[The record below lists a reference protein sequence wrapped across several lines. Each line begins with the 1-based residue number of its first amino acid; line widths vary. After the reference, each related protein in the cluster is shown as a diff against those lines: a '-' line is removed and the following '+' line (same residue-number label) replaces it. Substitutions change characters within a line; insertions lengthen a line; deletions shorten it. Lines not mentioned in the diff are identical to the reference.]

1 MFSTRHRRV
10 QAGSPHRTP
19 AALGI
24 TPVPPLP
31 LAVVSTADAEAPAL
45 LRLSRRGRA
54 WRVGMALAGIAAL
67 VHGTLADS
75 DDYFPFGSMAQYA
88 SAHDLD
94 GQVRSVYMLADTEGG
109 LERVPVPLH
118 ATGTGIGRAE
128 VEGQLGR
135 ILTDPSLMQT
145 IADAYRTLHPE
156 RDQYTTLYLMRDT
169 YQLRDGYQAGQPAT
183 ELLAEWDVR

>member
-1 MFSTRHRRV
+1 MSTVH
-10 QAGSPHRTP
+10 
-19 AALGI
+19 
-24 TPVPPLP
+24 
-31 LAVVSTADAEAPAL
+31 AEAPAP
-45 LRLSRRGRA
+45 LRLSRRGRVF
-54 WRVGMALAGIAAL
+54 RLGMALAGIAAL

-94 GQVRSVYMLADTEGG
+94 GQVRSVYMLADTESG
-109 LERVPVPLH
+109 LRRVPVPLH

-135 ILTDPSLMQT
+135 FLADPSLMQA
-145 IADAYRTLHPE
+145 IADAYHALHPE

-169 YQLRDGYQAGQPAT
+169 HQLRDGHQTGQPAT
-183 ELLAEWDVR
+183 EQLAEWDVR